1 MKYFSSGDLRTFQVL
16 DILFKLMV
24 FLTLVIHSDHL
35 YTMSGK
41 LVSISIQEHA
51 RKEIRTTSE
60 TTTTVIPEVKP
71 TTWIAKIATA
81 IRGKKNNRD
90 NNNNKSRKTTILKTR
105 TKHCENFVRLH
116 RVNF

>member
-81 IRGKKNNRD
+81 IRGKKTIE
-90 NNNNKSRKTTILKTR
+90 TTTT
-105 TKHCENFVRLH
+105 TKAGKQQY
-116 RVNF
+116 